1 MDISSLF
8 AFATLALIFRGISLA
23 RPTASRSGWQ
33 LRPIL
38 IWGGSS
44 ILLAVLIM
52 TLAYTVGE
60 PI

>member
-1 MDISSLF
+1 MDISLVL
-8 AFATLALIFRGISLA
+8 AFANLALIFRGISLA

-33 LRPIL
+33 WRPLL

-52 TLAYTVGE
+52 SLAYTVGE